1 MKTQTIKVNYKA
13 ISGDTTV
20 YLDSATNLEE
30 AKRDLNLLEEYEN
43 WSLMLYNPIKEKRN
57 DLNV

>member
-1 MKTQTIKVNYKA
+1 MKTKTIKVNYKA

-43 WSLMLYNPIKEKRN
+43 WSLMLYNPMKEERN
-57 DLNV
+57 DLNI